1 MTDTLRAE
9 FEAKFQAIHKTWL
22 PEILFELRHDGR
34 YASLVT
40 NAAWEAWQLGYQAG
54 AQAERDRTITVPDQM
69 QQWKGM
75 NGETAWHL
83 IHRHADGWADVGKM
97 MGEWLEAN
105 RDRSTPA

>member
-1 MTDTLRAE
+1 MNTENNTAVITTPEVKVPKATL
-9 FEAKFQAIHKTWL
+9 
-22 PEILFELRHDGR
+22 
-34 YASLVT
+34 ASVIRQVLKSMR
-40 NAAWEAWQLGYQAG
+40 
-54 AQAERDRTITVPDQM
+54 RDRTITVPDQM